1 MKGLLKLAV
10 GAAIAYALVEVLK
23 KQRLGSSLEDRAG
36 REGREEGVQG
46 AGEFTPTELV
56 TDTSSVG
63 EGSGD
68 ERVQIPDD
76 GRIGQGR
83 LNS

>member
-23 KQRLGSSLEDRAG
+23 KQRLGSSLEG